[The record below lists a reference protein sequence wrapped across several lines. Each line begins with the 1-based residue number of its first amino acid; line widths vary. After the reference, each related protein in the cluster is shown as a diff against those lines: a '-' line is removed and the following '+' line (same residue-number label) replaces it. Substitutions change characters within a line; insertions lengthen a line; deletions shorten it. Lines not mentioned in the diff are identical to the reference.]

1 MSDKDSK
8 SYKDNT
14 TEPATTEP
22 ATTEPATTTST
33 NEETIVISPSNTTY
47 KIHDQESSI
56 EQEEEDDESISAKA
70 KEAGQSFK
78 DFIVTLGKKA
88 MAITEEKTM
97 ETTNESL
104 DIDAKKDS
112 QVIQTLGA
120 NVEKSIT
127 VFEDTIT
134 DIRKKSYDEQ
144 AQILTGYKKLIEEQI
159 NIINARLSMVKRF
172 KQVD

>member
-1 MSDKDSK
+1 MSKEDSN
-8 SYKDNT
+8 SYKDN
-14 TEPATTEP
+14 
-22 ATTEPATTTST
+22 TTEPATTTST

-97 ETTNESL
+97 ETRNESL
-104 DIDAKKDS
+104 DIGAKKDA
-112 QVIQTLGA
+112 QAIQTLGA
-120 NVEKSIT
+120 NVEKAIT

-134 DIRKKSYDEQ
+134 DIRKERYDEQ

-159 NIINARLSMVKRF
+159 NVINARLRMV
-172 KQVD
+172 